1 MAEPLAAAP
10 SPEKKLSG
18 PEKPAEKPS
27 PEEGEKEKLRQ
38 LNVISL
44 WLDDYND
51 IFSDFDSRPLAQRLI
66 SQDFLKE
73 AKRASQEKPSGAVE
87 LILSLPETKRV
98 PGQEGVIKK
107 RLRDHFKR
115 QFKLTGE
122 KVKKTYLQGF
132 AFIFAGVILMF
143 AATWLLFT
151 QAEADF
157 MATFFVIFLEP
168 AGWFFFWEGL
178 HLVVFEAI
186 ALKPGLDFLGK
197 MAKCDVKFVSY

>member
-1 MAEPLAAAP
+1 MAEQAPTAP
-10 SPEKKLSG
+10 SPEKK
-18 PEKPAEKPS
+18 PPAQEKPAEKLS
-27 PEEGEKEKLRQ
+27 PEEEEKQRLRQ
-38 LNVISL
+38 ATVISL

-51 IFSDFDSRPLAQRLI
+51 IFSDFDSRPLPHRLI

-87 LILSLPETKRV
+87 LVLSLPESKRV
-98 PGQEGVIKK
+98 SGQEGIIKK

-115 QFKLTGE
+115 EAKLILE
-122 KVKKTYLQGF
+122 KVQKTYLQGF
-132 AFIFAGVILMF
+132 AFILAGIVLMF
-143 AATWLLFT
+143 VATWLLFS

-157 MATFFVIFLEP
+157 MISFFVIFLEP

-186 ALKPGLDFLGK
+186 ALKPDLSFLEK